1 MEKIDKEKQDLQ
13 AKYKKL
19 DNEELIAIT
28 TVDKNDYTPKGIEL
42 ATLELA
48 NRNIVIEQQKKMA
61 ETITSKREL
70 EKKEVEEKP
79 LTNRQKVFFI
89 LLPAIGFY
97 YSIWAPKDWK
107 KRRKEANKF
116 RYIGFSLWLSFFLLF
131 WLFSW
136 FKGF

>member
-1 MEKIDKEKQDLQ
+1 
-13 AKYKKL
+13 L

-42 ATLELA
+42 AKLELA

-97 YSIWAPKDWK
+97 NMGP
-107 KRRKEANKF
+107 
-116 RYIGFSLWLSFFLLF
+116 
-131 WLFSW
+131 
-136 FKGF
+136 